1 MYKNKVFC
9 LFLSV
14 LIMFIFI
21 SSNNNVGASVKDSL
35 EKKIEQNKEKI
46 NDVKTSIS
54 EIEQEIDI
62 VDDELSKIKN
72 EVDQRNKIIN
82 EYVENIEFHQKNI
95 DEKNLLIES
104 VLKEIEITEA
114 KVLELN
120 TELQKREEELK
131 KLDKLLGERIREF
144 YKYSQN
150 NSLGLDL
157 FLVMIFDMNK
167 DLQEVL
173 DTVHSISKITES
185 DKKLIENIRQIKDDL
200 NRDKESLKKEVLN
213 LDLYKKDL
221 EKQIYEIDNIKASLE
236 NKKLELENELQKV
249 KVLEDEYQEKYNSL
263 DEISKQKRDE
273 LLRIQEDNEE
283 LQKQLREY
291 MNSINN
297 SGFVGGTN
305 GVSPSGYIRP
315 STGPITSHF
324 GTRVHP
330 VRKTKSTHSG
340 VDFGASYG
348 DSIIASRAGDVAFA
362 GWYNNVYGNVVILN
376 HGGGYQTFYAHMS
389 RVNVSKGQVVDQGQ
403 KIGFVGSTGLSTGA
417 HVHFEVRKDGHSL
430 NPLNF
435 LTR

>member
-9 LFLSV
+9 LFLSLLV
-14 LIMFIFI
+14 IF
-21 SSNNNVGASVKDSL
+21 SFTFNNNVGASVKDSL
-35 EKKIEQNKEKI
+35 EKQIEQNKEKI

-72 EVDQRNKIIN
+72 EIDQRNKIIN
-82 EYVENIEFHQKNI
+82 EYVENIEYHQKNI
-95 DEKNLLIES
+95 DEKNLLVES
-104 VLKEIEITEA
+104 VLKEIEVTEG

-120 TELQKREEELK
+120 NELQKKEEDLK
-131 KLDKLLGERIREF
+131 KLDKLLSERIREF

-150 NSLGLDL
+150 NSLGFDL
-157 FLVMIFDMNK
+157 FLVMVFDMNK

-200 NRDKESLKKEVLN
+200 NRNKENYKKEVQN

-221 EKQIYEIDNIKASLE
+221 EKQIHEIENIKVSLE
-236 NKKLELENELQKV
+236 SKKIELENELQKV
-249 KVLEDEYQEKYNSL
+249 KVLEDEYQTKYDSL

-283 LQKQLREY
+283 LQKQLRDY

-297 SGFVGGTN
+297 SGFVGGSN
-305 GVSPSGYIRP
+305 GVSPSGYIKP
-315 STGPITSHF
+315 SSGSITSNF

-330 VRKTKSTHSG
+330 VRKTKSTHTG

-348 DSIIASRAGDVAFA
+348 DNIIASRAGDVAFA
-362 GWYNNVYGNVVILN
+362 GWYNNIYGNVVIIN

-389 RVNVSKGQVVDQGQ
+389 RVTVSKGQVVDQGQ
-403 KIGFVGSTGLSTGA
+403 KIGNVGSTGLSTGA
-417 HVHFEVRKDGHSL
+417 HVHFEVRKNGQSL